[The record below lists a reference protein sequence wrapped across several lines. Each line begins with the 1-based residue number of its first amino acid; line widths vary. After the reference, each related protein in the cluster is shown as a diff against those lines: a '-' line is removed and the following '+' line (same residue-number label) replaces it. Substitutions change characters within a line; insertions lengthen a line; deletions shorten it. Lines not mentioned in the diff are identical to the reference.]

1 MKKISANSVVMKAVI
16 VLCVFLSAFSAY
28 AQNRQQDERKRKDN
42 GKSDGVAGY
51 VQ

>member
-1 MKKISANSVVMKAVI
+1 MKKISANSVAIKAVI
-16 VLCVFLSAFSAY
+16 TLCVFLSIVVAY